1 MTTSDKAVLVDGLKR
16 LSKDIADIASALESS
31 EAGKAEQENS
41 AQEKVNTYEEVRMAL
56 GEKSRSGFRAEVKAL
71 LTAHGVKQLS
81 DVSDPAVFAAIM
93 AEAEGIGNG

>member
-16 LSKDIADIASALESS
+16 LSKNIADIAAALEKP
-31 EAGKAEQENS
+31 EAGKAERENPV
-41 AQEKVNTYEEVRMAL
+41 QEKVYTYEEVRMAL
-56 GEKSRSGFRAEVKAL
+56 AEKSRSGFRAEVKAI

-81 DVSDPAVFAAIM
+81 DVSDQAVFAAIM